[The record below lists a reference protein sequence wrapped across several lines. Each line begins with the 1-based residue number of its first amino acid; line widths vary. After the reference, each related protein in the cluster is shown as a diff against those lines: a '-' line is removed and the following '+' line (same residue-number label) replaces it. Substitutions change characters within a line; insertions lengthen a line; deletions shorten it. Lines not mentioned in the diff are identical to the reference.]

1 MSKIL
6 IIDTSDNK
14 KIRIELEVNG
24 KKEVLI
30 SDSKNIRSQKTLLLI
45 GKILKDKKIAV
56 NTLSEIK
63 VNKGPGSFTGLR
75 VGVSIAN
82 TISFFLKI
90 PINGK
95 PIGYL
100 EEPVYN

>member
-14 KIRIELEVNG
+14 KITIELEVNG
-24 KKEVLI
+24 KKEVLV
-30 SDSKNIRSQKTLLLI
+30 SDSKNIKSQKTLLLI
-45 GKILKDKKIAV
+45 EKILKDKKIAV
-56 NTLSEIK
+56 SELSEIK

-82 TISFFLKI
+82 AISFFLKI
-90 PINGK
+90 PINSK
-95 PIGYL
+95 KIGYL